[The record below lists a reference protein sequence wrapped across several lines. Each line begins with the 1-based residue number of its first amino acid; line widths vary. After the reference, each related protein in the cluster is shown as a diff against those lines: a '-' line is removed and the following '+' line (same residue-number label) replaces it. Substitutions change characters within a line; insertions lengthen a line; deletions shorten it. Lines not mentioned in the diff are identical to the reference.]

1 MLLEV
6 KNVTVSF
13 GGLVANSQVNLDV
26 KKGEIVGLIGP
37 NGAGKSTLFKAILG
51 FNTVASGEIMLN
63 GKHIHNRPPYR
74 ISHTGISCTF
84 QKAQLFSKLT
94 LEESVL
100 AGAYCRIKNKK
111 QALELAHEMIEFVGL
126 AGKEQKIINK
136 LNMYD
141 RKKAE
146 LASALAT
153 KPQLL
158 LLDEL
163 FAGLVPTEVEMMLE
177 YVKKVSSELKISMLI
192 VEHVLRVI
200 MGVCTKVF
208 VIEYGKMIA
217 SGTPAEV
224 TQNPLVIKAYLGE
237 DNDAVANQ

>member
-1 MLLEV
+1 MHLEV

-13 GGLVANSQVNLDV
+13 GGLVANDQVSLDV
-26 KKGEIVGLIGP
+26 RQGEIVGLIGP

-51 FNTVASGEIMLN
+51 FNSTASGEILFD
-63 GKHIHNRPPYR
+63 GKHLENRQPYY
-74 ISHTGISCTF
+74 ICHEGISCTF
-84 QKAQLFSKLT
+84 QKAQLFSNLT

-100 AGAYCRIKNKK
+100 AGAYCRIKNKQK
-111 QALELAHEMIEFVGL
+111 ALELAREMIIFVGL

-177 YVKKVSSELKISMLI
+177 YVKKVSSELHISLLI

-200 MGVCTKVF
+200 MGVCTRIF

-217 SGTPAEV
+217 QGTAQEV

-237 DNDAVANQ
+237 DHNAAANQ